1 MGTSNSHLRIGFG
14 FDVHRLVAGR
24 PLILGGVKIP
34 FSKGLLGHSDGDVLV
49 HAVID
54 ALLGAMGAGDIG
66 QYFPDT
72 DPSLKGISSLKMLA
86 KVQNMLQAKKFIIIN
101 LDITVISEAPKLN
114 PYFPKMR
121 KEIAAVLGTPLECI
135 NLKAKTTEGLGYLGQ
150 GEGMAA
156 YAVVLLR
163 RGMSQNNLP

>member
-1 MGTSNSHLRIGFG
+1 MGRSNSQLRIGFG

-54 ALLGAMGAGDIG
+54 ALLGAMGVGDIG
-66 QYFPDT
+66 QHFPDT
-72 DPSLKGISSLKMLA
+72 DPTLKGISSLKMLA

-101 LDITVISEAPKLN
+101 LDITIVAEAPKLN

-121 KEIAAVLGTPLECI
+121 KEIATVLGIPLEGI

-163 RGMSQNNLP
+163 RRMSSK

>member
-1 MGTSNSHLRIGFG
+1 MGRSNSQLRIGFG

-101 LDITVISEAPKLN
+101 LDVTVISETPKLN

-121 KEIAAVLGTPLECI
+121 KEIATVLGMPVEGI
-135 NLKAKTTEGLGYLGQ
+135 NLKAKTAEGLGYLGQ

-163 RGMSQNNLP
+163 RRMSPK